1 MNPTVPRHGT
11 QQCPWGTGSPGA
23 VRPRTEGRSSRAR
36 GRGDRPSRGG
46 GPLRSCRSSA
56 AGSRLHPLR
65 RHGKQEDRQGAHGTL
80 SAVTAGHPGVLAR
93 SGSELQ
99 SQGNTLCR
107 ARVRPGAGR
116 PGAGVPSTGPDP
128 RHWRTGGGSEPAAR
142 VARKAGLWGR
152 QARDCSPELA
162 SSLLAGQA
170 HCWAED
176 GVRSTERGRPRLAPL
191 PLCVHGG
198 HAERATPP
206 AVLGG
211 HRNGDFCPLPAGA
224 DSASHRAGGGA
235 GTKHVRLVRK
245 TRLGGGRATRP
256 AQLPAPLPRPGGT
269 GQRSRLRGEGGG
281 CLWEAAGPS
290 EQCFPEN
297 SD

>member
-1 MNPTVPRHGT
+1 M
-11 QQCPWGTGSPGA
+11 
-23 VRPRTEGRSSRAR
+23 RPRTEGRSSRAR
-36 GRGDRPSRGG
+36 GGGDRPSRGG

-56 AGSRLHPLR
+56 AGSRPHPLR

-128 RHWRTGGGSEPAAR
+128 RHWRTGGAVSLQPARPGKQASGGAR
-142 VARKAGLWGR
+142 PGTAAPSWRACSSQGR
-152 QARDCSPELA
+152 RT
-162 SSLLAGQA
+162 AGQRTGCGLQSEA
-170 HCWAED
+170 DRGWPHSHSVSTGATPSGRHHLLSWA
-176 GVRSTERGRPRLAPL
+176 GTEMATSVPSLQVPTA
-191 PLCVHGG
+191 
-198 HAERATPP
+198 RATG
-206 AVLGG
+206 LGEE
-211 HRNGDFCPLPAGA
+211 LEQ
-224 DSASHRAGGGA
+224 S
-235 GTKHVRLVRK
+235 LVRK
-245 TRLGGGRATRP
+245 TRLGGSRATRP